1 MNENQWLHRI
11 ALLWAGIVIGC
22 SFIATPAKFQA
33 PSLSLPT
40 ALEVGRATFRSVVVA
55 ELVLAGLGVFL
66 IVRTRQK
73 RPLFW
78 LAVLALTI
86 QWSVVMPFLNFRTDA
101 IVHGQPSGGSTWHVA
116 YILLEVVKVA
126 TLLVLSFRKGEAHG
140 SN

>member
-1 MNENQWLHRI
+1 MNENQWLPRT

-40 ALEVGRATFRSVVVA
+40 ALEVGRATFRSMVVI

-66 IVRTRQK
+66 IVRTRQRK
-73 RPLFW
+73 PLFW
-78 LAVLALTI
+78 LAVLALII
-86 QWSVVMPFLNFRTDA
+86 QWSVVMPFLNSRTDA
-101 IVHGQPSGGSTWHVA
+101 IVQSQPSGGSMWHVA

-126 TLLVLSFRKGEAHG
+126 TLLVLSLRNGVAHG